1 MTPVERQELAE
12 LRVELLRE
20 MASIR
25 GALDTY
31 IQTHGA
37 QHMADAK
44 TYQEHLVTA
53 AVGMNDLADLKGVEP
68 RVQSLEDW
76 RLQVTTA
83 GMMVRVIFGTSIL
96 SAIGA
101 IAAVGRLF
109 GVW

>member
-1 MTPVERQELAE
+1 
-12 LRVELLRE
+12 
-20 MASIR
+20 
-25 GALDTY
+25 
-31 IQTHGA
+31 
-37 QHMADAK
+37 
-44 TYQEHLVTA
+44 
-53 AVGMNDLADLKGVEP
+53 
-68 RVQSLEDW
+68 LEDW